1 MSKVW
6 STMKH
11 EFFEV
16 LPPTI
21 FFLISFNIV
30 LIDRALML
38 RQFGLHLASVAGASV
53 LRDIFFRHP
62 RVPLTRGA

>member
-1 MSKVW
+1 MR
-6 STMKH
+6 H

-38 RQFGLHLASVAGASV
+38 RQYGIVAAREVIERLVAEAEDVLARMSPPA
-53 LRDIFFRHP
+53 
-62 RVPLTRGA
+62 